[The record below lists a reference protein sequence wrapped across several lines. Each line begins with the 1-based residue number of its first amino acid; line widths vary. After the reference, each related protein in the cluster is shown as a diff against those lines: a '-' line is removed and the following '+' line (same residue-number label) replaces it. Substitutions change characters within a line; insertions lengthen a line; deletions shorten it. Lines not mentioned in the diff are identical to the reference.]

1 LTRLVDSVP
10 IRREGNTDVKRQ
22 AVILTLALALLAS
35 CGGGSGSET
44 APPPIASAPTGLW
57 IAGGSTGAGLS
68 AFKARATL
76 MSAPF
81 AAPVRADAASASST
95 YTLEASIDEHDILK
109 FDEDVLAVAP
119 SRTACCFVFAQA
131 NTEAANPTP
140 SRSVKLYRTESS
152 AARATLLSQIELQER
167 ESVEGLYLADKR
179 LQALTSTSWY
189 GTFGANLRIAPYWQS
204 QQTRMV
210 TYDLA
215 VPTAPR
221 TVSDL
226 SIEGALVASRR
237 DGDQI
242 LLVTRHTPVIA
253 GFNPQP
259 TTTAAVAGN
268 QNALAN
274 IKDAD
279 VLPRISQNGNALD
292 VLKLDN
298 CYRQDPSHRLAT
310 TKLDG
315 TIVTTLLSVSA
326 VNGSVIKAS
335 CILEPI
341 TGVYVSSSSIVLTS
355 VDSSSTK
362 ESTYV
367 HLLRL
372 RDHLYQ
378 GSARVDGALYSGG
391 HADFRLSESTGV
403 IRLVTTEFTQDPVDQ
418 FDHRLF
424 TLKPSAAAPEL
435 DILATIPSAGETE
448 IGKPNEDLYGVRFMT
463 DRAYLV
469 TFERTDPLYVLD
481 LKDPARPKVA
491 GSLEVPGLSDL
502 LHPVSDALLLGVG
515 RTGGG
520 RAKVELYNV
529 QSMSAPRSLGSFE
542 LGADYAS
549 SFSPAQFNRYAFTY
563 LAGTSND
570 RFTLPYSAWR
580 LVNDEMQSKSAIAL
594 FEISSKS
601 TPDAARLQPVGEASL
616 IRDSVD
622 SSTRVLIHNDALYAW
637 SGDLLYAGFW
647 SNPETLAP
655 QRN

>member
-1 LTRLVDSVP
+1 
-10 IRREGNTDVKRQ
+10 
-22 AVILTLALALLAS
+22 
-35 CGGGSGSET
+35 
-44 APPPIASAPTGLW
+44 
-57 IAGGSTGAGLS
+57 
-68 AFKARATL
+68 
-76 MSAPF
+76 
-81 AAPVRADAASASST
+81 
-95 YTLEASIDEHDILK
+95 
-109 FDEDVLAVAP
+109 
-119 SRTACCFVFAQA
+119 
-131 NTEAANPTP
+131 
-140 SRSVKLYRTESS
+140 
-152 AARATLLSQIELQER
+152 
-167 ESVEGLYLADKR
+167 
-179 LQALTSTSWY
+179 
-189 GTFGANLRIAPYWQS
+189 
-204 QQTRMV
+204 MV
-210 TYDLA
+210 TYD
-215 VPTAPR
+215 VSNPTAPAP
-221 TVSDL
+221 VSEM
-226 SIEGALVASRR
+226 SIEGALIASRR

-253 GFNPQP
+253 GFDPQP
-259 TTTAAVAGN
+259 TTNTAVTGN

-274 IKDAD
+274 VKDTD

-292 VLKLDN
+292 LLKLDN
-298 CYRQDPSHRLAT
+298 CHRQDPSHRLAT
-310 TKLDG
+310 THRDG

-326 VNGSVIKAS
+326 VNGTVIKAS

-341 TGVYVSSSSIVLTS
+341 TGVYVSPSSIVLTF
-355 VDSSSTK
+355 VESSSTK

-367 HLLRL
+367 HVLRL

-391 HADFRLSESTGV
+391 NADFRLSESAGV
-403 IRLVTTEFTQDPVDQ
+403 IRLVTTEFTQDPADQ

-435 DILATIPSAGETE
+435 DTLATIPSASEAE
-448 IGKPNEDLYGVRFMT
+448 IGKPNEDLYGVRFVG

-481 LKDPARPKVA
+481 LKDPARPTVA

-529 QSMSAPRSLGSFE
+529 QNMSAPRSLGSVE

-563 LAGTSND
+563 LAGASND
-570 RFTLPYSAWR
+570 RFTVPYRAWR
-580 LVNDEMQSKSAIAL
+580 SIKDEMQSKSAIAL
-594 FEISSKS
+594 FEVWSKS
-601 TPDAARLQPVGEASL
+601 TPQSARLQPVGEASL
-616 IRDSVD
+616 SGDSVD
-622 SSTRVLIHNDALYAW
+622 ASTRVLIHNDALYAW

-655 QRN
+655 QRD